1 MPNGIVLWFN
11 TEKGYGFIKAKDGSE
26 IFVRENSISSDGLRT
41 LSEGQKVNFEIDF
54 DKDPRGPSAVKV
66 VVQ

>member
-26 IFVRENSISSDGLRT
+26 IFVRENSISSNGLRT
-41 LSEGQKVNFEIDF
+41 LSEGQKVNFEIDL

>member
-26 IFVRENSISSDGLRT
+26 IFVRENAITSSGLRT
-41 LSEGQKVNFEIDF
+41 LNEGQEVVFEIET
-54 DKDPRGPSAVKV
+54 DKDPRGPIATKV

>member
-26 IFVRENSISSDGLRT
+26 IFVRENDITSAGLRT
-41 LSEGQKVNFEIDF
+41 LNEGQKVIFEIDME
-54 DKDPRGPSAVKV
+54 KDSRGPSAIKV

>member
-26 IFVRENSISSDGLRT
+26 IFVRENAITSEGLRT
-41 LSEGQKVNFEIDF
+41 LNEGQKVTFEIEM
-54 DKDPRGPSAVKV
+54 DKDPRGPTATNV

>member
-26 IFVRENSISSDGLRT
+26 IFVRENAITSSGLRT
-41 LSEGQKVNFEIDF
+41 LDEGQEVVFEIET
-54 DKDPRGPSAVKV
+54 DKDPRGPIATKV

>member
-26 IFVRENSISSDGLRT
+26 IFVRENAITSSGLRT
-41 LSEGQKVNFEIDF
+41 LDEGQKVIFEIET
-54 DKDPRGPSAVKV
+54 DKDPRGPGASSVG
-66 VVQ
+66 VQ

>member
-26 IFVRENSISSDGLRT
+26 IFVRENAITSSGLRT
-41 LSEGQKVNFEIDF
+41 LNEGQEVVFEIET
-54 DKDPRGPSAVKV
+54 DKDPRGSIATKV

>member
-26 IFVRENSISSDGLRT
+26 IFVRENAITSTGLRT
-41 LSEGQKVNFEIDF
+41 LNEGQKVIFDIEM
-54 DKDPRGPSAVKV
+54 DKDPRGPSASNV

>member
-26 IFVRENSISSDGLRT
+26 IFVRENAITSVGLRT
-41 LSEGQKVNFEIDF
+41 LNEGQKVTFDIEM
-54 DKDPRGPSAVKV
+54 DKDPRGPSASNV

>member
-11 TEKGYGFIKAKDGSE
+11 TEKGYGFIKAKDGAE
-26 IFVRENSISSDGLRT
+26 IFVRENAITSSGLRT
-41 LSEGQKVNFEIDF
+41 LDEGQEVVFEIET
-54 DKDPRGPSAVKV
+54 DKDPRGPIATKV

>member
-26 IFVRENSISSDGLRT
+26 IFVRENAITSEGLRT
-41 LSEGQKVNFEIDF
+41 LNEGQKVIFDIEM
-54 DKDPRGPSAVKV
+54 DKDPRGPTATNV

>member
-26 IFVRENSISSDGLRT
+26 IFVRENAIASSGLRT
-41 LSEGQKVNFEIDF
+41 LDEGQKVIFEIET
-54 DKDPRGPSAVKV
+54 DKDPRGPIATKV

>member
-11 TEKGYGFIKAKDGSE
+11 TEKGYGFIQAKDGSE
-26 IFVRENSISSDGLRT
+26 IFVRENSITSAGLRT
-41 LSEGQKVNFEIDF
+41 LNEGQKVIFDIEL
-54 DKDPRGPSAVKV
+54 DKDPRGPSASNV

>member
-26 IFVRENSISSDGLRT
+26 IFVRENSITSDGLRT
-41 LSEGQKVNFEIDF
+41 LDEGQKVIFEIEI
-54 DKDPRGPSAVKV
+54 DKDPRGPIATKV

>member
-26 IFVRENSISSDGLRT
+26 IFVRENAITSSGLRT
-41 LSEGQKVNFEIDF
+41 LNEGQEVVFEIET
-54 DKDPRGPSAVKV
+54 DKDPRGPIASKV

>member
-26 IFVRENSISSDGLRT
+26 FFVRENDITSAGLRT
-41 LSEGQKVNFEIDF
+41 LNEGQKVIFEIDME
-54 DKDPRGPSAVKV
+54 KDSRGPSAIKV

>member
-26 IFVRENSISSDGLRT
+26 IFVRENAITSEGLRT
-41 LSEGQKVNFEIDF
+41 LNEGQKVIF
-54 DKDPRGPSAVKV
+54 DIELDKEHL
-66 VVQ
+66 

>member
-26 IFVRENSISSDGLRT
+26 IFVRENAITSDGLRT
-41 LSEGQKVNFEIDF
+41 LNEGQKVIFDIEM
-54 DKDPRGPSAVKV
+54 DKDARGPSASNV

>member
-41 LSEGQKVNFEIDF
+41 LSEGQKVNFEIDL

>member
-26 IFVRENSISSDGLRT
+26 IFVRENAITSSGLRT
-41 LSEGQKVNFEIDF
+41 LDEGQKVIFEIET
-54 DKDPRGPSAVKV
+54 DKDPRGPNATNV

>member
-11 TEKGYGFIKAKDGSE
+11 TEKGYGFIKAKDDSE

-41 LSEGQKVNFEIDF
+41 LSEGQKVNFEIDL

>member
-26 IFVRENSISSDGLRT
+26 IFVRENAITSDGLRT
-41 LSEGQKVNFEIDF
+41 LDEGQKVTFDIEM
-54 DKDPRGPSAVKV
+54 DKDPRGPSASNV

>member
-26 IFVRENSISSDGLRT
+26 IFVRENAITSDGLRT
-41 LSEGQKVNFEIDF
+41 LNEGQKVIFDIEM
-54 DKDPRGPSAVKV
+54 DKDPRGPSASNV

>member
-26 IFVRENSISSDGLRT
+26 IFVRENAITSSGLRT
-41 LSEGQKVNFEIDF
+41 LDEGQKVIVEIET
-54 DKDPRGPSAVKV
+54 DKDPRGPIATKV

>member
-26 IFVRENSISSDGLRT
+26 IFVRENAITSAGLRT
-41 LSEGQKVNFEIDF
+41 LN
-54 DKDPRGPSAVKV
+54 
-66 VVQ
+66 

>member
-26 IFVRENSISSDGLRT
+26 IFVRENAITSDGLRT
-41 LSEGQKVNFEIDF
+41 LNEGQKVTFDIEM
-54 DKDPRGPSAVKV
+54 DKDPRGPSASNV

>member
-26 IFVRENSISSDGLRT
+26 IFVRENDITSEGLRT
-41 LSEGQKVNFEIDF
+41 LNEGQKVIFDIEL
-54 DKDPRGPSAVKV
+54 DKDPRGPSAANV

>member
-41 LSEGQKVNFEIDF
+41 LSEGQKINFEIDL